1 MKTSLLAVLS
11 SAVLFAGAPASAQ
24 KNDEPVTSAQVDLD
38 GDGKP
43 DAVSLSAGKDGKFTL
58 KVGGATSQGNASG
71 NEVRGFTVV
80 DLDTGDKWKELLVH
94 TLGNVDDDHRFF
106 LYGYDGRTVKPLGGV
121 RALTEAKGN
130 GIVLVDTWMGFWQ
143 KRDKYTLDRKAWKLV
158 HVPQE
163 LYAVGLDATAA
174 GVEATVKKS
183 FPLAHSRT
191 GSAVVATTAQGS
203 KVRVLAASVPA
214 KLGDREDVWYLVK
227 SSTGLLGWV
236 RGNVLVES
244 TDGLPLA
251 G

>member
-1 MKTSLLAVLS
+1 MKTPLLAVLS
-11 SAVLFAGAPASAQ
+11 SAVLFTGAPALAQ
-24 KNDEPVTSAQVDLD
+24 KNDEPVTSASVDLD

-43 DAVSLSAGKDGKFTL
+43 EAVSFTAGKDGQFTL
-58 KVGGATSQGNASG
+58 KAGAATLQANASG
-71 NEVRGFTVV
+71 NDVSGFTVV

-94 TLGNVDDDHRFF
+94 SLGNTDDDHRFF
-106 LYGYDGRTVKPLGGV
+106 LYGYDGKALKSLGDV
-121 RALTEAKGN
+121 HALTEAKGN
-130 GIVLVDTWMGFWQ
+130 GIVLVDRWMGFWQ

-163 LYAVGLDATAA
+163 LYAVGVDASAA

-183 FPLAHSRT
+183 FPLAQGRT

-214 KLGDREDVWYLVK
+214 KGEVWYLVK

>member
-1 MKTSLLAVLS
+1 MKTPLLAVLS
-11 SAVLFAGAPASAQ
+11 SALVFAGTPAWAQ
-24 KNDEPVTSAQVDLD
+24 KNDEPVKSAQVDLD

-43 DAVSLSAGKDGKFTL
+43 DTVSLTAGEGGKFTL
-58 KVGGATSQGNASG
+58 KAGSATLQGNASG

-94 TLGNVDDDHRFF
+94 TLGDMDDDHRFF
-106 LYGYDGRTVKPLGGV
+106 LYGYDGKAVKPLGDV

-143 KRDKYTLDRKAWKLV
+143 RRDKYTLDRKAWKLV

-163 LYAVGLDATAA
+163 LYAVG
-174 GVEATVKKS
+174 VEATVKKS
-183 FPLAHSRT
+183 FPLTQSRT
-191 GSAVVATTAQGS
+191 GSAVLATTAQGS
-203 KVRVLAASVPA
+203 KVQVLAASVPA
-214 KLGDREDVWYLVK
+214 KGEVQYLVR

-236 RGNVLVES
+236 PGNVLVAS